1 MKTEAK
7 SPIVAFLLTF
17 IPGFGHLYIGRA
29 FRFVLYAGGFFGPL
43 ALIVF
48 GFIAF
53 QHMDEEFLVFM
64 LGISGLFWAING
76 IDMLIT
82 LAKGKHRAFRNYT
95 ELPNG
100 TIVDNDPLAYFEQ
113 QEKTKVMLLSVVP
126 GLAHMYMGLL
136 QRGITLLI
144 SFVAVFGGVLF
155 VSIVMNTAAVL
166 VLWLALPIIW
176 VYSMFDGMSILA
188 QKQRGELLNDQS
200 LFEHLEH
207 HLASGKKSRGAAMV
221 LSIFPGVG
229 HLYIG
234 LQQRGLQLMGL
245 FLLGIFI
252 MDQLRLTLFIFLL
265 PMLWCYAFFDV
276 MTQLRKLDEKAI
288 QDEPILLSITPY
300 QRWIGA
306 GLLVI
311 GAYYLIDR
319 ITLKLIQFYDL
330 KSWLVRYQEI
340 KYMLPTV
347 VIAFILILLGIK
359 LLFGTSSNKQTSRY
373 KGDE

>member
-176 VYSMFDGMSILA
+176 IYSMFDGMSILA

-330 KSWLVRYQEI
+330 KSWYVRYQEL

-373 KGDE
+373 KGDK

>member
-155 VSIVMNTAAVL
+155 VSIVMNSAAVL

-330 KSWLVRYQEI
+330 KSWFVRYQEI

>member
-1 MKTEAK
+1 
-7 SPIVAFLLTF
+7 
-17 IPGFGHLYIGRA
+17 
-29 FRFVLYAGGFFGPL
+29 
-43 ALIVF
+43 
-48 GFIAF
+48 
-53 QHMDEEFLVFM
+53 
-64 LGISGLFWAING
+64 
-76 IDMLIT
+76 
-82 LAKGKHRAFRNYT
+82 
-95 ELPNG
+95 
-100 TIVDNDPLAYFEQ
+100 
-113 QEKTKVMLLSVVP
+113 
-126 GLAHMYMGLL
+126 
-136 QRGITLLI
+136 
-144 SFVAVFGGVLF
+144 
-155 VSIVMNTAAVL
+155 
-166 VLWLALPIIW
+166 
-176 VYSMFDGMSILA
+176 
-188 QKQRGELLNDQS
+188 
-200 LFEHLEH
+200 
-207 HLASGKKSRGAAMV
+207 
-221 LSIFPGVG
+221 
-229 HLYIG
+229 

-330 KSWLVRYQEI
+330 KSWYVRYQEL

-373 KGDE
+373 KGDK